1 METQTKLAFS
11 IPQFCAAHGISRPF
25 YYSLKAQGIAPREMR
40 MGTRVLISQEAA
52 AEWRREREVKA

>member
-25 YYSLKAQGIAPREMR
+25 YYSLKQQGIAPREMR
-40 MGTRVLISQEAA
+40 RARA
-52 AEWRREREVKA
+52 C